1 MTRRIAS
8 LPLKE
13 GDTVVVKEKGKN
25 GTEGKVTRGSKRD
38 VLAQGADGKIKMKLR
53 SKDGS
58 EQELTI
64 EVDRCDED
72 GRELLLEE

>member
-13 GDTVVVKEKGKN
+13 GDTVVLKTKDRETK
-25 GTEGKVTRGSKRD
+25 GKVTRGSSRD
-38 VLAQGADGKIKMKLR
+38 ALVQGPDGKIKLKLR
-53 SKDGS
+53 SKDGG

-64 EVDRCDED
+64 EVDQRDED
-72 GRELLLEE
+72 GRELLLED